1 MIGCLSA
8 RLGLASSVRT
18 AWQVEASRVLQPLL
32 LVDFQACSVRA
43 ACQVVGGDI
52 LIRLLGKLTI
62 GRPDGQKRF
71 FLCSVKHLW
80 QNHTIGFKTLHGK
93 HLNQQQSS
101 KFSQPPFQ
109 VAGMKVGMRG
119 FKGLGQQ
126 AKPILAH
133 LLTS

>member
-1 MIGCLSA
+1 M
-8 RLGLASSVRT
+8 
-18 AWQVEASRVLQPLL
+18 EASWVLQILL
-32 LVDFQACSVRA
+32 LVDFQACYVRA
-43 ACQVVGGDI
+43 GCQGVGGDI
-52 LIRLLGKLTI
+52 LVRLGNLTRRALM
-62 GRPDGQKRF
+62 GRKDS

-80 QNHTIGFKTLHGK
+80 QNHTMGFKTLLGK

-101 KFSQPPFQ
+101 KFSETPFQ

-119 FKGLGQQ
+119 FQGLGQQ